1 MNSITKEQREYLN
14 KLAISAIKELE
25 YVPHLKV
32 CSDCKEHT
40 DLYQGNRKNLLYP
53 RCRKCNLKQVI
64 DNRFNLG
71 RSYEGKVRYL
81 EHVDVATLENRNSLF
96 KDDDFSI

>member
-1 MNSITKEQREYLN
+1 MITKEQREYLD

-25 YVPHLKV
+25 YVPHLKK
-32 CSDCKEHT
+32 CSDCREHT

-53 RCRKCNLKQVI
+53 RCRKCNLIHIIKS
-64 DNRFNLG
+64 RFSLTL
-71 RSYEGKVRYL
+71 SYEKKVIYL
-81 EHVDVATLENRNSLF
+81 EPVDSSIRESRNSLF